1 METMREKILRILT
14 SEGRVAAE
22 EIAERLGLTAEE
34 VRETIEEMEADGTI
48 LGYRTLV
55 DWTRTDVERVFA
67 FILVEG
73 TPEHGV
79 GFDKLA
85 QHIARFD
92 EVHSLH
98 LTSGSADLTVVVEGR
113 DFRDIARFVAE
124 KLAPSPGVS
133 GTSTSFVLKTY
144 KLEGRLIGEQP
155 TSRRL
160 AVSP

>member
-1 METMREKILRILT
+1 MREKILRIL
-14 SEGRVAAE
+14 SREGLASAG

-34 VRETIEEMEADGTI
+34 VAEAIAEMERDRTI
-48 LGYRTLV
+48 LGYRALV
-55 DWTRTDVERVFA
+55 DWAGADVERVFA
-67 FILVEG
+67 YILVEG

-85 QHIARFD
+85 EQIAGFE

-98 LTSGSADLTVVVEGR
+98 LTSGTADLTVVVEGR

-124 KLAPSPGVS
+124 KLAPSPGVT
-133 GTSTSFVLKTY
+133 GTATSFVLKTY
-144 KLEGRLIGEQP
+144 KLEGVLMEEQP
-155 TSRRL
+155 TGHRL

>member
-1 METMREKILRILT
+1 MREQLLRILT
-14 SEGRVAAE
+14 TEGRLSDADL
-22 EIAERLGLTAEE
+22 AERLGVDAAE
-34 VRETIEEMEADGTI
+34 VAATIAAMEADGTI
-48 LGYRTLV
+48 RGYHALV
-55 DWTRTDVERVFA
+55 DWAATGLDRVFA

-85 QHIARFD
+85 QHIARFN

-98 LTSGSADLTVVVEGR
+98 LTSGSADLTVVVEGH

-124 KLAPSPGVS
+124 KLAPTEGVT

-144 KLEGRLIGEQP
+144 KLEGVLLVETP
-155 TSRRL
+155 TTRRL

>member
-1 METMREKILRILT
+1 MREKILSILT
-14 SEGRVAAE
+14 TEGRVPDDD
-22 EIAERLGLTAEE
+22 IAERLGVAPAE
-34 VRETIEEMEADGTI
+34 VAETIAAMEREGII
-48 LGYRTLV
+48 LGYRALV
-55 DWTRTDVERVFA
+55 DWAATDIERVFA
-67 FILVEG
+67 YILVEG
-73 TPEHGV
+73 TPQHGV

-85 QHIARFD
+85 EHIARFS

-124 KLAPSPGVS
+124 KLAPTEGVS

-144 KLEGRLIGEQP
+144 KAEGVLLGE
-155 TSRRL
+155 TSQSHRL